1 MIIRTIHRDNQL
13 QPCGQTMQI
22 GVEKLRDRLPF
33 RIAQLIVDAVD
44 NDVDMIGQGEQL
56 LQMTQEFQLIQLIE
70 KGCKREAHAFDAS
83 PRWSVV
89 TGEERVFDVLYAGVQ
104 GDGLA
109 RVLLAKNNIAV
120 GVQEWMFECSIDDRV
135 DDVGQ

>member
-1 MIIRTIHRDNQL
+1 ME
-13 QPCGQTMQI
+13 I
-22 GVEKLRDRLPF
+22 GVEKLRDRLSF
-33 RIAQLIVDAVD
+33 RIAQFIVDAVD
-44 NDVDMIGQGEQL
+44 NDVNMIGEREQF
-56 LQMTQEFQLIQLIE
+56 LQMAEKLQLIQLLE
-70 KGCKREAHAFDAS
+70 KGCKREMHAFDES

-89 TGEERVFDVLYAGVQ
+89 TVEERMFDVLYAGVQ